1 MMASLAA
8 AIVLSILIWFFPTYV
23 DKSND
28 MYEVGRD
35 FQESKLLFAGCF
47 SVIFSAIYPLFDQI
61 LDTLQILDKWLYQ
74 SSKSSAPAILVD
86 DSRKSSVTFTEST
99 FLVERWIAMLSSIIC
114 SILVLIHMTPSCD
127 PIDLMYFV
135 QIFANM
141 VPFLGDGCALSM
153 LRQTSSK
160 FLTTKI
166 TIFIWIS
173 RLVVHSVMTWSPS
186 VPLRAGVSMI
196 SLLIALYPV
205 KKHYFRRRTNTKSSV
220 SPLEIDIPGEIDN
233 KKKFDK
239 RLTTIYYSMYLLI
252 LLSMFVRIMPW
263 QMDDPEKLVVGAWLG
278 TFLLALILPCS
289 LLLLNPKR
297 LYARWQEE
305 KIEFLHKHSIQLLEG
320 LLPGKVLKHFRESKE
335 PFVESFDCVTIL
347 FADIMDF
354 TVVCQ
359 LLTPPQI
366 VLLMGDIF
374 SQFDEAAK
382 SRGVYRVE
390 TVGDCYMASTGCPDA
405 EDPSVAADKMVLFA
419 QDVIK
424 IVRNI
429 QPPVDLGFPLQIRIG
444 VHSGPVTAGTLSG
457 TMPRYCLFGDT
468 VNTASRMEST
478 GEVARIH
485 LSDETVSLLRKDATC
500 LYEFESRLPM
510 HVKGKGVM
518 YTYFLDTP
526 EDMAS
531 THDVHFKGSR
541 SRSTSERIEPE
552 ARSLLKSLSIS
563 MKGRPF
569 SFMWQNKAANASYP
583 HHRERFVS
591 PMTSDSVN
599 NEGREGRTFVVPSS
613 LLDSELGMVANLPK
627 REPMGMA
634 FAVASSLLSWD
645 FDVQNIISKDMLI
658 DIAFTLFKTSW
669 LCGPLGVS
677 EVTLRNYIE
686 NVAGS
691 YHRKSFHNLQHAV
704 SVLHT
709 TSLLS
714 NYCNQQKNMMG
725 YGLMPSVSRF
735 ALMIGALVHDCDHPG
750 HTNSFEVGTNSSLAQ
765 KYGNVAVL
773 ENHHLAVAESVLSK
787 PGCNILES
795 FDENTATTFRKLLRY
810 IVLGTDMGVHKEI
823 VSDIENL
830 VTELDTERE
839 KNLSMFT
846 LCRALLHA
854 ADLSNPVRTFVISK
868 AWAIRLADEH
878 TKQVQ
883 AEAALG
889 LSSAQFMVHKDTLSV
904 YKGEIQFLTYVAQP
918 LWTAMAN
925 LWPQLNFLPEQLH
938 FNIQNYQDLINKAS
952 VDKLRISTTSV
963 SGS

>member
-1 MMASLAA
+1 
-8 AIVLSILIWFFPTYV
+8 
-23 DKSND
+23 
-28 MYEVGRD
+28 
-35 FQESKLLFAGCF
+35 
-47 SVIFSAIYPLFDQI
+47 
-61 LDTLQILDKWLYQ
+61 
-74 SSKSSAPAILVD
+74 
-86 DSRKSSVTFTEST
+86 
-99 FLVERWIAMLSSIIC
+99 
-114 SILVLIHMTPSCD
+114 
-127 PIDLMYFV
+127 
-135 QIFANM
+135 
-141 VPFLGDGCALSM
+141 
-153 LRQTSSK
+153 
-160 FLTTKI
+160 
-166 TIFIWIS
+166 
-173 RLVVHSVMTWSPS
+173 
-186 VPLRAGVSMI
+186 
-196 SLLIALYPV
+196 
-205 KKHYFRRRTNTKSSV
+205 
-220 SPLEIDIPGEIDN
+220 
-233 KKKFDK
+233 
-239 RLTTIYYSMYLLI
+239 
-252 LLSMFVRIMPW
+252 
-263 QMDDPEKLVVGAWLG
+263 
-278 TFLLALILPCS
+278 
-289 LLLLNPKR
+289 
-297 LYARWQEE
+297 
-305 KIEFLHKHSIQLLEG
+305 
-320 LLPGKVLKHFRESKE
+320 
-335 PFVESFDCVTIL
+335 
-347 FADIMDF
+347 
-354 TVVCQ
+354 
-359 LLTPPQI
+359 
-366 VLLMGDIF
+366 
-374 SQFDEAAK
+374 
-382 SRGVYRVE
+382 
-390 TVGDCYMASTGCPDA
+390 MASTGCPDA

-709 TSLLS
+709 TSLLT

-839 KNLSMFT
+839 KNRSMFT